1 MSKPTLKN
9 TTIFLSLFLL
19 ALLFR
24 NEFHYIYGVTM
35 SFATIFL
42 FIFVRLFGLR
52 NTAIVAILIHVLSVF
67 LFKIP
72 FWDIVFITEV
82 LIIAAIY
89 LYKNRGNLVL
99 WGVYYWILVGI
110 PLSFLLYYIY
120 IPELQG
126 TQLIFQVSIVTF
138 NGLINV
144 LIADIILSYLP
155 VERWLNGK
163 GEQKKLFN
171 FQHFLFHVILC
182 ALLFS
187 FILNITV
194 SQLNSYTSLQNS
206 IQNSAAIT
214 TKNIERVLLQWSRDD
229 INRLLLSNTIQ
240 VGYLNEVIERMATE
254 EIFEIVVIDHDD
266 KIITG
271 TGEWLWSNGQLDWRN
286 RTDVSNIG
294 EDFYQSLPRDTPPL
308 PLMVWE
314 EGRFIYE
321 KKLTSLPF
329 TITMKYPIGFYQ
341 ERLMSESLEQLRFLL
356 FFSIFAGGLMFAVK
370 RILVRNLNLLAEAT
384 TGLPQKLKNSEKIEW
399 PNSSVLELHSLIEN
413 FKSMSF
419 NLANMFNE
427 IKSVNKQLENTT
439 ENLKESEQE
448 LHRLAYYDNLTGLPN
463 RTYFYQYLEEM
474 LSEQSKV
481 DVKVAVLF
489 FDLNEFKSINDTLGH
504 AAGDDLL
511 KLVAENFIQLR
522 TNDRQVFRLGG
533 DEFVY
538 VLTIENKADVIA
550 FVTKI
555 KNLFAKPF
563 KLNDLSL
570 YVTTSI
576 GVSIYPDNGKTI
588 DDLVKYA
595 DMAMYKAKEVGK
607 NHIEFFDESMKKD
620 FSERM
625 LINSG
630 LREAIDENQFRMV
643 YQPKIN
649 IENNTVSGIEALIR
663 WTHPIH
669 GEITPDK
676 FIPLAEESGFIFQI
690 DEWAIV
696 ESCRYNKNMQD
707 RGAPKVPVSVNM
719 SAKHFNHQRIVNMV
733 KTALD
738 KSGLAPEYLTIEIT
752 ETVFLKNET
761 DVFGMIAELKD
772 LGVKLSIDDFG
783 IGYSS
788 LTHLV
793 DLPINEVKLD
803 KNFIRNITVD
813 SKKSTIVQVIL
824 ELSNN
829 LGLDVVAE
837 GVETKGELE
846 YLKGINC
853 KEIQGFYFSKPLS
866 KEEIFEFLTDKE
878 GLKHWSEGG
887 TNE

>member
-1 MSKPTLKN
+1 
-9 TTIFLSLFLL
+9 
-19 ALLFR
+19 
-24 NEFHYIYGVTM
+24 
-35 SFATIFL
+35 
-42 FIFVRLFGLR
+42 
-52 NTAIVAILIHVLSVF
+52 
-67 LFKIP
+67 
-72 FWDIVFITEV
+72 
-82 LIIAAIY
+82 
-89 LYKNRGNLVL
+89 
-99 WGVYYWILVGI
+99 
-110 PLSFLLYYIY
+110 
-120 IPELQG
+120 
-126 TQLIFQVSIVTF
+126 
-138 NGLINV
+138 
-144 LIADIILSYLP
+144 
-155 VERWLNGK
+155 
-163 GEQKKLFN
+163 
-171 FQHFLFHVILC
+171 
-182 ALLFS
+182 
-187 FILNITV
+187 
-194 SQLNSYTSLQNS
+194 
-206 IQNSAAIT
+206 
-214 TKNIERVLLQWSRDD
+214 
-229 INRLLLSNTIQ
+229 
-240 VGYLNEVIERMATE
+240 
-254 EIFEIVVIDHDD
+254 
-266 KIITG
+266 
-271 TGEWLWSNGQLDWRN
+271 
-286 RTDVSNIG
+286 
-294 EDFYQSLPRDTPPL
+294 
-308 PLMVWE
+308 
-314 EGRFIYE
+314 
-321 KKLTSLPF
+321 
-329 TITMKYPIGFYQ
+329 
-341 ERLMSESLEQLRFLL
+341 
-356 FFSIFAGGLMFAVK
+356 
-370 RILVRNLNLLAEAT
+370 
-384 TGLPQKLKNSEKIEW
+384 
-399 PNSSVLELHSLIEN
+399 
-413 FKSMSF
+413 
-419 NLANMFNE
+419 MFNE